1 MKIWIWDLGVVSNFE
16 ISASDFTYSIMRFI
30 ADFHIHSKFSRATSK
45 EMEVETLARWANKK
59 GIALLGT
66 GDFTHPTYFAELR
79 SKLEP
84 LGNGLFRLK
93 KGEQGV
99 RYILTAEVS
108 NIYTQNEKGRRIHNL
123 IFAPSFEVVEAICSK
138 LGNLGKLS
146 SDGRPIF
153 GFTAKELAKMI
164 FDISADCLI
173 VPAHAW
179 TPWFSIFGANSGFD
193 SIEECFGELSPH
205 IRAVETGLS
214 SDPEMN
220 WRLSALDSMT
230 LLSNSDAH
238 SPNRL
243 GREANVFDCAMDYRE
258 IAETIRKKDR
268 KRLLF
273 TIEFFPEEGKYHY
286 DGHRQCGV
294 IFSPRQTR
302 ANQFLCPQC
311 RKKVTI
317 GVMHRVEELADRR
330 EGFVPKNAIPSIHL
344 IPLEEIIA
352 EALEVRVGTKAVE
365 AEYERLIERGGSEF
379 KILLDTPPGELASFV
394 PPHILDGIV
403 RMRQGKVSI
412 VPGHDGVY
420 GKINLFPERKG
431 GEEVKEQLKLF

>member
-1 MKIWIWDLGVVSNFE
+1 
-16 ISASDFTYSIMRFI
+16 MRFI
-30 ADFHIHSKFSRATSK
+30 ADFHIHSKFSRATSR
-45 EMEVETLARWANKK
+45 EMEVETLAHWAKKK

-84 LGNGLFRLK
+84 SGNGLLK
-93 KGEQGV
+93 LRRGDQGV
-99 RYILTAEVS
+99 QNILTTEVC
-108 NIYTQNEKGRRIHNL
+108 NIYTQDGKGRRIHNL
-123 IFAPSFEVVEAICSK
+123 IFAPSFEVVEAIRSK
-138 LGNLGKLS
+138 LGNVGKLS

-153 GFTAKELAKMI
+153 SFTAKELAKMI
-164 FDISADCLI
+164 LDISADCLI
-173 VPAHAW
+173 IPAHAW

-193 SIEECFGELSPH
+193 SIEECFGEMTPH
-205 IRAVETGLS
+205 IHAIETGLS

-220 WRLSALDSMT
+220 WRWSALDSMT

-243 GREANVFDCAMDYRE
+243 GREANVFNCSLDYRE
-258 IAETIRKKDR
+258 ITEAIRRKDR
-268 KRLLF
+268 NKLLF

-294 IFSPRQTR
+294 ITSPSQTKG
-302 ANQFLCPQC
+302 NQYLCPNC
-311 RKKVTI
+311 SKKLTV
-317 GVMHRVEELADRR
+317 GVMHRVEALADRP
-330 EGFVPKNAIPSIHL
+330 EGFIPKNAIPSIHL

-352 EALEVRVGTKAVE
+352 EALGVRVGTKAVDS
-365 AEYERLIERGGSEF
+365 EYERLIERGGSEF
-379 KILLDTPPGELASFV
+379 KILLDDTPDELASFV
-394 PPHILDGIV
+394 PPNILEGIV

-420 GKINLFPERKG
+420 GKITLFPERKEG
-431 GEEVKEQLKLF
+431 GESKEQLKLF